1 MKTTLEELQAFTT
14 VVDTGSITSAAEQLG
29 QTVSGISRALG
40 RLERKLETTLL
51 RRTTRRIAI
60 TDEGAAFL
68 GHARAIL
75 AAVDQAEEQMAA
87 RRRQPSGRL
96 RVNAATPFMLHAIVP
111 LLPAFHLKYP
121 RIRLELDTDDL
132 NIDLLE
138 RRTDVAIRIG
148 TLRDSTLHARPL
160 ASSRIRVLASPAYIE
175 RHGQPAT
182 VAALTRHV
190 LLGFTQPESLN
201 RWPLHGEHGDEWPIV
216 PTLTASSGETLR
228 QLALQGLGI
237 ACLSDFMTQADRRQ
251 GRLVQLLEPHTREV
265 RQPINAVYYRN
276 AQLAARVTCFLD
288 FVRSSLSCTGRIGA
302 TDQLLVPLNPT
313 LRESREWP
321 CPPAFRDKLDTWLQT
336 TQGMPGTLST
346 HSTSRKWPARGRA
359 KARGGSWREEGKE
372 KPPRENLMFPCNDS
386 ACPGNARVY
395 PVV

>member
-14 VVDTGSITSAAEQLG
+14 VVDTGSITAAAEQLS

-87 RRRQPSGRL
+87 RRRQPAGRL
-96 RVNAATPFMLHAIVP
+96 RVNAATPFMLHTIVP

-148 TLRDSTLHARPL
+148 ALQDSTLHARPL
-160 ASSRIRVLASPAYIE
+160 ASSRLRVLASPAYIE
-175 RHGQPAT
+175 RHGRPAT
-182 VAALTRHV
+182 VSALARHV

-201 RWPLHGEHGDEWPIV
+201 RWPLQGEHGNEWPIV

-237 ACLSDFMTQADRRQ
+237 VCLSDFMTQADRRQ
-251 GRLVQLLEPHTREV
+251 GRLVQLLEPYTLEV

-276 AQLAARVTCFLD
+276 AQLAARITCFLD
-288 FVRSSLSCTGRIGA
+288 FVAQRLSLDEELREAPLTTGR
-302 TDQLLVPLNPT
+302 
-313 LRESREWP
+313 LR
-321 CPPAFRDKLDTWLQT
+321 K
-336 TQGMPGTLST
+336 
-346 HSTSRKWPARGRA
+346 RA
-359 KARGGSWREEGKE
+359 AG
-372 KPPRENLMFPCNDS
+372 
-386 ACPGNARVY
+386 
-395 PVV
+395 